1 MIRTLDA
8 AARPRLLYLAL
19 YDPTNVANGTCARGR
34 ALLAELKAHFQVSLV
49 FLQGQ
54 FQGREDETAVR
65 GLHSSAPVKFT
76 RMAYFGLSPALY
88 LQARRAIRDYRP
100 DVIFADLDKAGL
112 YGWLLGRQYGIPYVY
127 SSHNVEYRRFLDLA
141 RTNLLRIL
149 FVPYMYFAERLAV
162 KKAAATIAISEP
174 DAAVF
179 RRLAP
184 GAAVHALAL
193 SFDEDVFNPDV
204 QGPSTLEPVVLMVG
218 NFDYPPNRHAAREV
232 ARRII
237 PAVARSVP
245 NVKFRFVGNGFPA
258 SLTHPNLEVAGFVD
272 NLPAEYGR
280 AAVVLVPVEMG
291 GGLKIKAIEA
301 LACGRSVVS
310 TAKGVEGID
319 HAEYELL
326 RVGPLADF
334 PAMIIAALKGPYS
347 TAHNWERIRSTY
359 SARSQ
364 SASLVSILKRAAGT
378 MTRTD

>member
-1 MIRTLDA
+1 
-8 AARPRLLYLAL
+8 
-19 YDPTNVANGTCARGR
+19 
-34 ALLAELKAHFQVSLV
+34 
-49 FLQGQ
+49 
-54 FQGREDETAVR
+54 
-65 GLHSSAPVKFT
+65 
-76 RMAYFGLSPALY
+76 
-88 LQARRAIRDYRP
+88 
-100 DVIFADLDKAGL
+100 
-112 YGWLLGRQYGIPYVY
+112 
-127 SSHNVEYRRFLDLA
+127 
-141 RTNLLRIL
+141 
-149 FVPYMYFAERLAV
+149 
-162 KKAAATIAISEP
+162 
-174 DAAVF
+174 
-179 RRLAP
+179 LAP